1 MVNDNE
7 YNLTTTMPTKIK
19 EANMSERSRKST
31 VENPSRLSQFKEQQ
45 SKSSQDAKDQFVRI
59 GLKGHNII
67 QHN

>member
-1 MVNDNE
+1 
-7 YNLTTTMPTKIK
+7 MPTKIK